1 MKRFLLLIL
10 LFPVTLHS
18 QLIIHDSLD
27 YNFIG
32 DQFLGPDFTV
42 SNIQRFGH
50 YLAIGQ
56 YDATYTISPLEKGI
70 VLTTGFANEAIG
82 PNFSTNNGSDNGALG
97 DGLLDAELNGFS
109 QTFNSARLEFDITAH
124 SDSLYLKYMF
134 ASEEYPEYVGSQ
146 FNDLFRIY
154 ISGPGIDGLMN
165 IATLANGDPIEVN
178 TVNNGPNNAGPCINC
193 AHYNYNGDGN
203 TAPYDMDP
211 GYLQYDGYTTGI
223 PAVARNLIMD
233 STYHLIFVIADC
245 GDPVWDSALFIESC
259 NHCNFQVG
267 SDDREFSDLEIYPNP
282 VMQGESLKLSTPEGE
297 YQILRTDGRVI
308 QQGTHRGE
316 IKIDP
321 ALPKGYYFMRS
332 GSLSTPLLIN

>member
-42 SNIQRFGH
+42 SNIQHFGH

-56 YDATYTISPLEKGI
+56 YDATFANSPLEKGI
-70 VLTTGFANEAIG
+70 VLTTGYAYEAIG
-82 PNFSTNNGSDNGALG
+82 PNNTNSLGTDNGALG
-97 DGLLDAELNGFS
+97 DGLLDAELNGLA

-178 TVNNGPNNAGPCINC
+178 TVNNGPSNSGPCINC
-193 AHYNYNGDGN
+193 AHYVNNGNGI
-203 TAPYDMDP
+203 TAPFNTDP

-223 PAVARNLIMD
+223 PAVAKNLMID

-245 GDPVWDSALFIESC
+245 GDSFYDSALFIESC

-267 SDDREFSDLEIYPNP
+267 PDEREISDLEIYPNP
-282 VMQGESLKLSTPEGE
+282 VMQGESLKLNSPEGE

-308 QQGTHRGE
+308 QQGTHCGE
-316 IKIDP
+316 VKIDP
-321 ALPKGYYFMRS
+321 TLPKGYYFFRS
-332 GSLSTPLLIN
+332 GSSSTPLLIN